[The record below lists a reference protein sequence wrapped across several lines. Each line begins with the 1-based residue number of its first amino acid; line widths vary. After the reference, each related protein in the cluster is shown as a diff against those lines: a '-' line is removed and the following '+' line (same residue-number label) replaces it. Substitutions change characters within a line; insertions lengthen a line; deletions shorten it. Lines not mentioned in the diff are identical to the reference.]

1 MMAKL
6 KNFINKIFSITFEFK
21 KVVLGLLYIGCLVLP
36 FSILSGELPLVFY
49 VAWLT
54 VTVLFTLQQG
64 YLYGVPLKNPYKK

>member
-6 KNFINKIFSITFEFK
+6 KIFINKILSITFEFK

-49 VAWLT
+49 VAWLI
-54 VTVLFTLQQG
+54 VTVLLTLQQG